1 MNRPVVK
8 LGPIALLL
16 TVITICLAILAL
28 LNFSTASADRRL
40 AEKYAETVR
49 VRYELEAE
57 GQALLASF
65 DEMRHEADK
74 AGSLADA
81 EEALSPFE
89 RQADGRYT
97 ALLEKDGTRLHIE
110 VEADGS
116 DIRVLSWIIDKEW
129 TEDTGLDLWMGF

>member
-49 VRYELEAE
+49 VRYELESE
-57 GQALLASF
+57 GQALLANF
-65 DEMRHEADK
+65 ETKRHEANASARLDT
-74 AGSLADA
+74 AS
-81 EEALSPFE
+81 EALSPFE
-89 RQADGRYT
+89 RQENGHYT

-110 VEADGS
+110 LEADGA
-116 DIRVLSWIIDKEW
+116 DIKVLSWIIDKEW
-129 TEDTGLDLWMGF
+129 TENTDLDLWMGF